1 MKALAIIALLASAGG
16 ASALTLAECDR
27 TTHISHA
34 GETAHVDYGAGRI
47 GYAEWWSQEG
57 VYRDLYVVDCETG
70 AFLRT
75 RTEEDRISDRL
86 AFDRTSKV
94 VGLIEVEM
102 TSAHELFS
110 FERLAE
116 RLDTVGRDIEIAT
129 LTTEPCGCAAL
140 YPELRGEKTAF
151 ELMP

>member
-1 MKALAIIALLASAGG
+1 MRLFAAIACALWAGG

-47 GYAEWWSQEG
+47 GFAEWWSQEG
-57 VYRDLYVVDCETG
+57 VYRDLYVVDCGTG
-70 AFLRT
+70 AFLKT
-75 RTEEDRISDRL
+75 RTEEDRMSDRL
-86 AFDRTSKV
+86 AFDRTGKV
-94 VGLIEVEM
+94 LGLIEVEM
-102 TSAHELFS
+102 TSAPELFN
-110 FERLAE
+110 FERLAD

-129 LTTEPCGCAAL
+129 LTDEPCGCAAL